1 MNQNM
6 PLSENNYIETISGY
20 SKSQW
25 QPLLDLIPEIKA
37 KLKFSIVP
45 KIEQDK
51 DGVIIVP
58 PFSAAEVVGK
68 FQYTFEELGLMIS
81 FDWGSWIEGREILEG
96 KSFDFDAI
104 DIPTKCKLISMIIRN
119 DRFCNGY
126 LVSTFESGLMLQ
138 VLESIERQLS

>member
-1 MNQNM
+1 MS
-6 PLSENNYIETISGY
+6 PIILSEQNCTEIINSNP
-20 SKSQW
+20 KSHW

-119 DRFCNGY
+119 NRFCDGY

>member
-1 MNQNM
+1 M

-96 KSFDFDAI
+96 KSFDFDAF
-104 DIPTKCKLISMIIRN
+104 DIATKCKLISMIIRN
-119 DRFCNGY
+119 DRFCDGY

>member
-1 MNQNM
+1 
-6 PLSENNYIETISGY
+6 
-20 SKSQW
+20 
-25 QPLLDLIPEIKA
+25 
-37 KLKFSIVP
+37 
-45 KIEQDK
+45 
-51 DGVIIVP
+51 VP

>member
-1 MNQNM
+1 M
-6 PLSENNYIETISGY
+6 PLSENNYFETISGY
-20 SKSQW
+20 SKSHW
-25 QPLLDLIPEIKA
+25 QPFLDLIPEIKA
-37 KLKFSIVP
+37 KGKFSTVP

-51 DGVIIVP
+51 DGGLIVP

-68 FQYTFEELGLMIS
+68 FQYTFEKLGLMIS

-96 KSFDFDAI
+96 KCFDFDAI

-119 DRFCNGY
+119 DRFCDGY
-126 LVSTFESGLMLQ
+126 LVSTFESGLMLK

>member
-1 MNQNM
+1 M